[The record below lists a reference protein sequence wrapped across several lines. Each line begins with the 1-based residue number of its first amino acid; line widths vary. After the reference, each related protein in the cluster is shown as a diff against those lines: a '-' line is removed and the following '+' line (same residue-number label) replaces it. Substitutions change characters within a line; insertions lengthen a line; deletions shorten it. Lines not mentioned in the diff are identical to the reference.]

1 MKVKV
6 NHLTKKYGKKLAL
19 KDLNFTLEGPKIYGL
34 LGRNGAG
41 KTTFMNI
48 LSGQQ
53 FPTQGD
59 IFIEGDSPYQNN
71 NRSRQICLISEG
83 DNFFKELRVKDA
95 LKAYRLFYPNW
106 NDNLAQDM
114 VRQFKLPLNSKVKAL
129 SKGMVSA
136 LGITVGLAS
145 RAEIT
150 IFDEPYIGMD
160 AANRKMFYE
169 LLVEEMEDHPRSIVF
184 STHLIDEV
192 SLLFEEVLIIQN
204 GELILQKT
212 ADEMRQ
218 DAYAVSGNI
227 EKVKAFIQDKRVLH
241 QKQMAQMMVAYI
253 YEPLPEHVS
262 DELNI
267 EGVPIQDLMVYLTD
281 ESEVS

>member
-1 MKVKV
+1 
-6 NHLTKKYGKKLAL
+6 
-19 KDLNFTLEGPKIYGL
+19 
-34 LGRNGAG
+34 
-41 KTTFMNI
+41 
-48 LSGQQ
+48 
-53 FPTQGD
+53 
-59 IFIEGDSPYQNN
+59 
-71 NRSRQICLISEG
+71 
-83 DNFFKELRVKDA
+83 
-95 LKAYRLFYPNW
+95 
-106 NDNLAQDM
+106 
-114 VRQFKLPLNSKVKAL
+114 
-129 SKGMVSA
+129 A

-267 EGVPIQDLMVYLTD
+267 EGVPIQ
-281 ESEVS
+281 

>member
-1 MKVKV
+1 MKIEV
-6 NHLTKKYGKKLAL
+6 NHLSKKFGKKAAL
-19 KDLNFTLEGPKIYGL
+19 TDLNFTLEGPKIYGL

-53 FPTQGD
+53 LSTYGEVLVRGKLAHQNQD
-59 IFIEGDSPYQNN
+59 ISKD
-71 NRSRQICLISEG
+71 ICLINEG
-83 DNFFKELRVKDA
+83 NNFYKDLRVRDV
-95 LKAYRLFYPNW
+95 LTIYRLFYPHW
-106 NDNLAQDM
+106 EESLARDM
-114 VRQFKLPLNSKVKAL
+114 VSRFKLPLQSKIKTL

-136 LGITVGLAS
+136 LGIVVGLAS

-160 AANRKMFYE
+160 AANRKLFYDY
-169 LLVEEMEDHPRSIVF
+169 LVEEMDVHPRMVIF

-204 GELILQKT
+204 GQLILQKT

-218 DAYAVSGNI
+218 EAYAVSGNV
-227 EKVKAFIQDKRVLH
+227 EVVKAFIQDKRVLH

-253 YEPLPEHVS
+253 YEPLP
-262 DELNI
+262 DNI
-267 EGVPIQDLMVYLTD
+267 HEALSVEGIPIQDLMVYLTE